1 MALPRVLA
9 RHGAFAH
16 QCNKRGEARNA
27 VTVWPHGHCGTGRLA
42 FRGPRLPGEYR
53 RSPSCPAN
61 VCRDHHRDTMSKSVA
76 AKPRRRILCRTT
88 FVCASIFCRFH
99 FGQHLLSTERC
110 RQELF
115 LRYVTLARG
124 PQIGQ
129 RFRRSVSS
137 VHCTHKARACS
148 LFSGRINRLFTRLSH
163 LVLHAP
169 HARPSAPSQQDK
181 RHSPLSHH
189 PHSPSLQ
196 SLFEMERPS
205 RHTHGFVQHDG
216 SVVAVS
222 LQPYHSSGRAAATAV
237 GSLVGAF
244 AAPMQSTGLIPIVPS
259 HLMDGVCSYRP
270 RRQAG
275 SRRHEAVFFFRK
287 AVPSVPGRLLACG
300 WLGSGR
306 PTTERQP
313 LPPMRE
319 RSTCDTQRTALHGRS
334 WHGRQHTCNEAAP
347 WTAACSIERSVRHSQ
362 LAKMQ
367 EEVGVTFS
375 ALLNTTHHAEAS
387 ATTTLRT
394 CARGKAPRRQLPAEE
409 QHALPGAFSKA
420 GSLVPPT
427 DIAALRSV
435 RTPS

>member
-1 MALPRVLA
+1 MMVSGPRPFFLSSV
-9 RHGAFAH
+9 GATRRRLRRKSAMLRGFEHSTAGTSCDLSH
-16 QCNKRGEARNA
+16 ATERLCTSASAKRGEARNA

-53 RSPSCPAN
+53 QSLSCPAN
-61 VCRDHHRDTMSKSVA
+61 VCRDHQRLTMSKSVA

-88 FVCASIFCRFH
+88 FVCASMFCRFS
-99 FGQHLLSTERC
+99 FGQQLLSTEMC

-137 VHCTHKARACS
+137 AHCTHKARACS

-181 RHSPLSHH
+181 RHPALSHH
-189 PHSPSLQ
+189 PHSPSPQ

-244 AAPMQSTGLIPIVPS
+244 AAPMQSTVLIPIVAS
-259 HLMDGVCSYRP
+259 YLVDGVCSYRP
-270 RRQAG
+270 RRQAWL
-275 SRRHEAVFFFRK
+275 RRHEAVFFPEKQFRLCRN
-287 AVPSVPGRLLACG
+287 ACWLAASWGAGGPRLNASQYRPCGNAPHATRSGPPSMGVAG
-300 WLGSGR
+300 
-306 PTTERQP
+306 
-313 LPPMRE
+313 
-319 RSTCDTQRTALHGRS
+319 
-334 WHGRQHTCNEAAP
+334 
-347 WTAACSIERSVRHSQ
+347 TAASIHAMKQRHGPQ
-362 LAKMQ
+362 LAAS
-367 EEVGVTFS
+367 S
-375 ALLNTTHHAEAS
+375 AQCVKVS
-387 ATTTLRT
+387 SPK
-394 CARGKAPRRQLPAEE
+394 CRRKWA
-409 QHALPGAFSKA
+409 
-420 GSLVPPT
+420 
-427 DIAALRSV
+427 
-435 RTPS
+435 